1 VLSAALTSAL
11 DLEAARSGISRD
23 IDELVSE
30 GVIGWTILVVG
41 AGLPVVS
48 LLALLLRRWLALI
61 PLAIS
66 AAVFAVWVL
75 YYATERWS
83 NPGQGAWMPAFG
95 VVLLGWL
102 VLIFAFAR
110 RRGGP
115 WMDS

>member
-1 VLSAALTSAL
+1 
-11 DLEAARSGISRD
+11 
-23 IDELVSE
+23 
-30 GVIGWTILVVG
+30 
-41 AGLPVVS
+41 
-48 LLALLLRRWLALI
+48 
-61 PLAIS
+61 
-66 AAVFAVWVL
+66 VWVL